1 MGNLFFVVA
10 AGVALLAPVT
20 VSAKDQQQGQLRGGP
35 RQHRALEVHNDAPTE
50 AAEYFEGEAEEEEE
64 FLSLEEREEM
74 GLDAED
80 RDLAYNGAHGNGNR
94 YIVEYYGRGSGYGSS
109 G

>member
-35 RQHRALEVHNDAPTE
+35 RQHRALEVHNDAPLDA
-50 AAEYFEGEAEEEEE
+50 AAEYDSFEGEAEAEE
-64 FLSLEEREEM
+64 FLSLEERDEM

-80 RDLAYNGAHGNGNR
+80 RDLAYNGYGNGNA
-94 YIVEYYGRGSGYGSS
+94 YGPNGG
-109 G
+109 